1 MHAMMVRGWLT
12 LPLLIW
18 FILDFSNPLLPGA
31 VCFDPADSVEAVR
44 AITPAAE
51 APPAAVGVWSAV
63 VRAPDVRPS
72 WRAPHPTDRLPE
84 LPFRL
89 AMSPRSR
96 LTADA
101 PPGLDDD

>member
-1 MHAMMVRGWLT
+1 MMVRWWT
-12 LPLLIW
+12 LPLLAW

-31 VCFDPADSVEAVR
+31 VCFDPDDSVEAVR
-44 AITPAAE
+44 TTAPAAE
-51 APPAAVGVWSAV
+51 APPAAVGVRSPV
-63 VRAPDVRPS
+63 ISAPDVRPS
-72 WRAPHPTDRLPE
+72 WRAPHPADRLPR

-96 LTADA
+96 LTADP